1 MYEIIL
7 RLGSNMGCR
16 EDYLNSALKR
26 LSAIS
31 ETTPVCSSLYESE
44 PWGFDTETWFLNMAV
59 KINSTLTPIDL
70 LQDIMKIEKELG
82 RVRNQS
88 SEGYDSRVI
97 DIDIIY
103 YGSLQINTD
112 FLIIP
117 HPKMQQRRFV
127 LMPVAEISPD
137 FIHPQLNKTSIE
149 LLQECEDKSIVIVK

>member
-1 MYEIIL
+1 
-7 RLGSNMGCR
+7 MGCR

-44 PWGFDTETWFLNMAV
+44 PWGFNTETWFLNMAV
-59 KINSTLTPIDL
+59 KINSTLPPIDL
-70 LQDIMKIEKELG
+70 LHDIMKIEKELG
-82 RVRNQS
+82 RVRKEGS
-88 SEGYDSRVI
+88 GGYDSRVI